1 VPRTKRAE
9 DTFEVEDDTDPV
21 DIVPLTEQ
29 DYARVSDL
37 LLSLA
42 DRPYQYEH
50 HVEYTSLLR
59 RGFLVHQ
66 ANHRESGP
74 YVLMEDLRKARKD
87 MLDRFPLSE
96 AMWVEWITDEIA
108 VSTTFEQVLHVVG
121 LCAKA
126 VEEECA
132 SVKLW
137 KTYAGYIEFHYN
149 ACRKPRKKNRV
160 GRIRTNE
167 WENVI
172 MKSCFRLELVTETYR
187 LGAVATEGN
196 IAQVSS
202 RFERILRKLRL
213 ILLVRAISF
222 GISIGISS

>member
-1 VPRTKRAE
+1 MADGVPGATKSE
-9 DTFEVEDDTDPV
+9 ETFAVEDDTDPA
-21 DIVPLTEQ
+21 DAVPLTEQ
-29 DYARVSDL
+29 DYARIRDL

-50 HVEYTSLLR
+50 HVEYVSLLR
-59 RGFLVHQ
+59 HGFLVHQ
-66 ANHRESGP
+66 ANREESGP
-74 YVLMEDLRKARKD
+74 YALMEDLRKARKD

-96 AMWVEWITDEIA
+96 TMWVEWIADEIA

-137 KTYAGYIEFHYN
+137 KTYAGYIEFQYN
-149 ACRKPRKKNRV
+149 ACRKSRKKNKV
-160 GRIRTNE
+160 GGIRTSG

-187 LGAVATEGN
+187 LGAMATEGN
-196 IAQVSS
+196 IAQVSPRRER
-202 RFERILRKLRL
+202 RFCKMRL
-213 ILLVRAISF
+213 TFR
-222 GISIGISS
+222 